1 MAPAQAMEAAIH
13 ATPPEKQS
21 SSRKEK
27 QKMSASEKEKFLHDI
42 DARCPI
48 SENLQNATPVSV
60 VLVP

>member
-1 MAPAQAMEAAIH
+1 
-13 ATPPEKQS
+13 
-21 SSRKEK
+21 
-27 QKMSASEKEKFLHDI
+27 MSASEKEKFLHDI